1 MLEIKPIYDGKYLDR
16 SPNIQSSGKLI
27 PVGERVETCLKEIS
41 PRPVTPPVVRKFL
54 NTTRPDAGA
63 MRVFYGKANDPDEA
77 QYLVH
82 GVRTRPSLSA
92 GSLINPPLRT
102 LFQQRLQER
111 REDIYQ
117 NHQKAPLGRS
127 YNQAPG
133 LPRGLDLYKTIFGK
147 KTHRVF
153 AGHIIN
159 PPKSREQVEK
169 EAQDGR
175 RLYIRTHNHF
185 DVGEQINRK
194 YNWSKY
200 TKDSKFGIATP
211 NYNDGRNVAR
221 SLRWLD
227 QLQLQKAA
235 TLVSKRDEDFRART
249 RPQIGKVCD
258 PIADT
263 LNVPPNHTFGMM
275 LSPDEFGAGDLMHYT
290 APVDF
295 LRGKDRQ
302 HAVLSA
308 IREHLKKANFHNFS
322 SLLESFRHYDKKGS
336 GAIGKGELQ
345 SVCRQFN
352 LDLNPQILDALLE
365 YCDVDGDGQIDFME
379 FANFLNWK
387 DKMPIRQL
395 EEDILTKGNKRG
407 TLAGE
412 GESLVKKEDLLP
424 KEVGSSEKTPRTLT
438 RPQTVPDRFHTS
450 SSVIS
455 AVVGGPSAANYRT
468 YGVPTVRTD
477 LAAPCIKRISDM
489 KNYGDESSSGGL
501 INPSLY
507 SLKGVHEKHFFMS
520 RPKEEIAS
528 IFRNIGVEI
537 SEETF
542 KDVWKLASMRHPRGQ
557 VCVETFRNVLDEI
570 QAMKMGYY

>member
-41 PRPVTPPVVRKFL
+41 PRPDTPPVVRKFL

-82 GVRTRPSLSA
+82 GVRTRPSLS
-92 GSLINPPLRT
+92 
-102 LFQQRLQER
+102 
-111 REDIYQ
+111 
-117 NHQKAPLGRS
+117 
-127 YNQAPG
+127 
-133 LPRGLDLYKTIFGK
+133 
-147 KTHRVF
+147 V
-153 AGHIIN
+153 
-159 PPKSREQVEK
+159 
-169 EAQDGR
+169 
-175 RLYIRTHNHF
+175 
-185 DVGEQINRK
+185 
-194 YNWSKY
+194 
-200 TKDSKFGIATP
+200 
-211 NYNDGRNVAR
+211 
-221 SLRWLD
+221 
-227 QLQLQKAA
+227 
-235 TLVSKRDEDFRART
+235 
-249 RPQIGKVCD
+249 
-258 PIADT
+258 
-263 LNVPPNHTFGMM
+263 
-275 LSPDEFGAGDLMHYT
+275 GAGDLIHYT

-336 GAIGKGELQ
+336 GAIGKEELQ

-407 TLAGE
+407 TLAGK

-424 KEVGSSEKTPRTLT
+424 KEVGSSEKTPRTLR

>member
-1 MLEIKPIYDGKYLDR
+1 MHS
-16 SPNIQSSGKLI
+16 SP
-27 PVGERVETCLKEIS
+27 
-41 PRPVTPPVVRKFL
+41 
-54 NTTRPDAGA
+54 
-63 MRVFYGKANDPDEA
+63 
-77 QYLVH
+77 
-82 GVRTRPSLSA
+82 PSL
-92 GSLINPPLRT
+92 L
-102 LFQQRLQER
+102 
-111 REDIYQ
+111 
-117 NHQKAPLGRS
+117 
-127 YNQAPG
+127 
-133 LPRGLDLYKTIFGK
+133 
-147 KTHRVF
+147 F

-194 YNWSKY
+194 YNWAKY

-249 RPQIGKVCD
+249 QSQIGKVCD

-275 LSPDEFGAGDLMHYT
+275 LSPDEFGAGDIIHYT

-336 GAIGKGELQ
+336 GAIGKEELQ

-395 EEDILTKGNKRG
+395 EEDILTK
-407 TLAGE
+407 
-412 GESLVKKEDLLP
+412 D
-424 KEVGSSEKTPRTLT
+424 
-438 RPQTVPDRFHTS
+438 
-450 SSVIS
+450 
-455 AVVGGPSAANYRT
+455 YRT